1 MRFRFK
7 TFKVY
12 QDSKKYC
19 KYCRDIVEKQIKRKD
34 GNLAL
39 QIEGALN
46 SIVLN
51 IAEGSA
57 DHSNAEFARFL
68 GIAIR
73 SVYETVAGFDLAL
86 LYGLVTEDQNEEIE
100 SAAHDLVRQ
109 LSGFRNSLRKER
121 KEEIKS
127 QRFKVNS

>member
-1 MRFRFK
+1 MKFRFK
-7 TFKVY
+7 AFKVY

-19 KYCRDIVEKQIKRKD
+19 KFCRDIIEKQIKGKD
-34 GNLAL
+34 SNLAF
-39 QIEGALN
+39 QIGGALN

-57 DHSNAEFARFL
+57 DHSDIEFARFL

-86 LYGLVTEDQNEEIE
+86 LYGLITEEQNEGIE
-100 SAAHDLVRQ
+100 SAAHDLVKQ
-109 LSGFRNSLRKER
+109 LSGFRNSLKG
-121 KEEIKS
+121 K
-127 QRFKVNS
+127 

>member
-1 MRFRFK
+1 LNGSLEVRFRFK

-19 KYCRDIVEKQIKRKD
+19 KSCRDIVEKQIKKKD
-34 GNLAL
+34 SNLAS
-39 QIEGALN
+39 QINGALN
-46 SIVLN
+46 SIILN

-57 DHSNAEFARFL
+57 DHSDSEFARFL

-86 LYGLVTEDQNEEIE
+86 LYGLVTEEQNEGIE
-100 SAAHDLVRQ
+100 SAAHDLVKQ
-109 LSGFRNSLRKER
+109 LSGFRNSLKE
-121 KEEIKS
+121 K
-127 QRFKVNS
+127 

>member
-1 MRFRFK
+1 
-7 TFKVY
+7 
-12 QDSKKYC
+12 
-19 KYCRDIVEKQIKRKD
+19 
-34 GNLAL
+34 LAS

-57 DHSNAEFARFL
+57 DQSDIEFARFL
-68 GIAIR
+68 GISIR

-86 LYGLVTEDQNEEIE
+86 LYGLISEEQNEEIE

-109 LSGFRNSLRKER
+109 WSGFRNSLKG
-121 KEEIKS
+121 K
-127 QRFKVNS
+127 

>member
-19 KYCRDIVEKQIKRKD
+19 KSCRDIVEKQIKKKD
-34 GNLAL
+34 SNLAS
-39 QIEGALN
+39 QINGALN
-46 SIVLN
+46 SIILN

-57 DHSNAEFARFL
+57 DHSDSEFARFL

-86 LYGLVTEDQNEEIE
+86 LYGLVTEEQNEEIE

-109 LSGFRNSLRKER
+109 LSGFRNSLKE
-121 KEEIKS
+121 K
-127 QRFKVNS
+127 

>member
-1 MRFRFK
+1 MKFRFK

-19 KYCRDIVEKQIKRKD
+19 KFCRDIAEKHIKRKD
-34 GNLAL
+34 AKLAF

-57 DHSNAEFARFL
+57 DQSDVEFARFL
-68 GIAIR
+68 GISIR

-86 LYGLVTEDQNEEIE
+86 LYGFITEEQNEGIE
-100 SAAHDLVRQ
+100 SAAHDLVKQ
-109 LSGFRNSLRKER
+109 LSGFRNSLKG
-121 KEEIKS
+121 K
-127 QRFKVNS
+127 

>member
-1 MRFRFK
+1 LNGSLEVRFRVK
-7 TFKVY
+7 TLKVF

-19 KYCRDIVEKQIKRKD
+19 KPCRDIVEKQIKKKD
-34 GNLAL
+34 SNLAS
-39 QIEGALN
+39 QINGALN
-46 SIVLN
+46 SIILN

-57 DHSNAEFARFL
+57 DHSDSEFARFL

-86 LYGLVTEDQNEEIE
+86 LYGLVTEEQNEEIE

-109 LSGFRNSLRKER
+109 LSGFRNSLREK
-121 KEEIKS
+121 
-127 QRFKVNS
+127 